1 MGEKCFQFYSL
12 TRCWSLFPVQ
22 TVVRLFMIQAF
33 IKIISVGC
41 MFGVLLMVSCAEK
54 GRVGTVSK
62 KDPKDTR
69 VVPEMKKVEL
79 GAGLEKVFDVV
90 RITQG
95 KKAGDLLHIQV
106 EVKNISSK
114 EVSITHKLEWLDDN
128 GFLVKDTS
136 LVWKAML
143 VRPGE
148 SKMIESISTRP
159 EVSAFR
165 LKIQPAKNQ

>member
-1 MGEKCFQFYSL
+1 M
-12 TRCWSLFPVQ
+12 VQ
-22 TVVRLFMIQAF
+22 TF
-33 IKIISVGC
+33 IKMLFLSCVL
-41 MFGVLLMVSCAEK
+41 GVFLMLSCAEK
-54 GRVGTVSK
+54 GKVGTVSK

-69 VVPEMKKVEL
+69 AVPDIKKVEF
-79 GAGLEKVFDVV
+79 GAGLEKVLDVV

-106 EVKNISSK
+106 ELKNTSSK
-114 EVSITHKLEWLDDN
+114 EVNITHKLEWLDDD

-136 LVWKAML
+136 LVWKALM

-148 SKMIESISTRP
+148 SQMIESVSTRP
-159 EVSAFR
+159 GISAFR

>member
-1 MGEKCFQFYSL
+1 M
-12 TRCWSLFPVQ
+12 VQ
-22 TVVRLFMIQAF
+22 TF
-33 IKIISVGC
+33 IKMLFLSCVL
-41 MFGVLLMVSCAEK
+41 GVFLILSCAEK
-54 GRVGTVSK
+54 GKVGTVSK

-69 VVPEMKKVEL
+69 AVPDIKKVEF
-79 GAGLEKVFDVV
+79 GAGLEKVLDVV

-106 EVKNISSK
+106 ELKNTSSK
-114 EVSITHKLEWLDDN
+114 EVNITHKLEWLDDD

-136 LVWKAML
+136 LVWKALM

-148 SKMIESISTRP
+148 SQMIESVSTRP
-159 EVSAFR
+159 GISAFR

>member
-1 MGEKCFQFYSL
+1 
-12 TRCWSLFPVQ
+12 
-22 TVVRLFMIQAF
+22 MIQPF
-33 IKIISVGC
+33 IKIFSLSC
-41 MFGVLLMVSCAEK
+41 MFGVFLMLSCAEK
-54 GRVGTVSK
+54 GKVGTVSK

-69 VVPEMKKVEL
+69 AVPEIKKVEF
-79 GAGLEKVFDVV
+79 GAGLEKVLDVV

-106 EVKNISSK
+106 ELKNTSSK
-114 EVSITHKLEWLDDN
+114 EVNITHKLEWLDDD

-136 LVWKAML
+136 LVWKALM

-148 SKMIESISTRP
+148 SQMIESVSTRP
-159 EVSAFR
+159 GISAFR

>member
-1 MGEKCFQFYSL
+1 M
-12 TRCWSLFPVQ
+12 VQ
-22 TVVRLFMIQAF
+22 TF
-33 IKIISVGC
+33 IKMLFLSFVL
-41 MFGVLLMVSCAEK
+41 GVFLMLSCAEK
-54 GRVGTVSK
+54 GKVGTVSK

-69 VVPEMKKVEL
+69 AVPDIKKVEF
-79 GAGLEKVFDVV
+79 GAGLEKVLDVV

-106 EVKNISSK
+106 ELKNTSSK
-114 EVSITHKLEWLDDN
+114 EVNITHKLEWLDDD

-136 LVWKAML
+136 LVWKALM

-148 SKMIESISTRP
+148 SQMIESVSTRP
-159 EVSAFR
+159 GVSAFR

>member
-1 MGEKCFQFYSL
+1 M
-12 TRCWSLFPVQ
+12 VQ
-22 TVVRLFMIQAF
+22 TF
-33 IKIISVGC
+33 IKMLFLSC
-41 MFGVLLMVSCAEK
+41 VLGFFLMLSCAEK
-54 GRVGTVSK
+54 GKVGTVSK

-69 VVPEMKKVEL
+69 AVPDIKKVEF
-79 GAGLEKVFDVV
+79 GAGLEKVLDVV

-106 EVKNISSK
+106 ELKNTSSK
-114 EVSITHKLEWLDDN
+114 EVNITHKLEWLDDD

-136 LVWKAML
+136 LVWKALM

-148 SKMIESISTRP
+148 SQMIESVSTRP
-159 EVSAFR
+159 GVSAFR

>member
-1 MGEKCFQFYSL
+1 
-12 TRCWSLFPVQ
+12 
-22 TVVRLFMIQAF
+22 MIQPF
-33 IKIISVGC
+33 IKMLFLSC
-41 MFGVLLMVSCAEK
+41 VLGFFLMLSCAEK
-54 GRVGTVSK
+54 GKVGTVSK

-69 VVPEMKKVEL
+69 AVPEIKKVEF
-79 GAGLEKVFDVV
+79 GAGLEKVLDVV

-106 EVKNISSK
+106 ELKNTSSK
-114 EVSITHKLEWLDDN
+114 EVNITHKLEWLDDD

-136 LVWKAML
+136 LVWKALM

-148 SKMIESISTRP
+148 SQMIESVSTRP
-159 EVSAFR
+159 GISAFR

>member
-1 MGEKCFQFYSL
+1 M
-12 TRCWSLFPVQ
+12 VQ
-22 TVVRLFMIQAF
+22 TF
-33 IKIISVGC
+33 IKMLFLSCVL
-41 MFGVLLMVSCAEK
+41 GVFLMLSCAEK
-54 GRVGTVSK
+54 GKVGTVSK

-69 VVPEMKKVEL
+69 AVPDIKKVEF
-79 GAGLEKVFDVV
+79 GAGLEKVLDVV

-106 EVKNISSK
+106 ELKNTSSK
-114 EVSITHKLEWLDDN
+114 EVNITHKLEWLDDD

-136 LVWKAML
+136 LVWKALM

-148 SKMIESISTRP
+148 SQMIESVSTRP
-159 EVSAFR
+159 GVSAFR

>member
-1 MGEKCFQFYSL
+1 
-12 TRCWSLFPVQ
+12 
-22 TVVRLFMIQAF
+22 MIQPF
-33 IKIISVGC
+33 IKMLFLSC
-41 MFGVLLMVSCAEK
+41 VLGFFLMLSCAEK
-54 GRVGTVSK
+54 GKVGTVSK

-69 VVPEMKKVEL
+69 AVPDIKKVEF
-79 GAGLEKVFDVV
+79 GAGLEKVLDVV

-106 EVKNISSK
+106 ELKNTSSK
-114 EVSITHKLEWLDDN
+114 EVNITHKLEWLDDD

-136 LVWKAML
+136 LFWKALM

-148 SKMIESISTRP
+148 SQMIESVSTRP
-159 EVSAFR
+159 GVSAFR

>member
-1 MGEKCFQFYSL
+1 MIPPFVKILSL
-12 TRCWSLFPVQ
+12 S
-22 TVVRLFMIQAF
+22 
-33 IKIISVGC
+33 C
-41 MFGVLLMVSCAEK
+41 MFGVVLMLSCAEK
-54 GRVGTVSK
+54 GKVGTVSK

-69 VVPEMKKVEL
+69 AVPEIKKVEF
-79 GAGLEKVFDVV
+79 GAGLEKVLDVV

-106 EVKNISSK
+106 ELKNTSSK
-114 EVSITHKLEWLDDN
+114 EVKISHKLEWLDDN

-136 LVWKAML
+136 LVWKALM

-148 SKMIESISTRP
+148 SKMIESVSTRP
-159 EVSAFR
+159 GVSAFR